1 MSRLLELA
9 EQGDQETI
17 QLFSTIGENIGI
29 GISSLIHVINPE
41 LIVIGGKMTEC
52 QKWIHPS
59 LVQTIE
65 KRAKLFYQSNFQLE
79 YSSLGMIALFSE
91 QHQSVFLNYLP
102 SQELQL
108 TNRLSGATRMEYVGI
123 KIVFIGGGA

>member
-79 YSSLGMIALFSE
+79 YSQLGDDCTVLGAASIGISQLFT
-91 QHQSVFLNYLP
+91 V
-102 SQELQL
+102 
-108 TNRLSGATRMEYVGI
+108 TRVTI
-123 KIVFIGGGA
+123 N